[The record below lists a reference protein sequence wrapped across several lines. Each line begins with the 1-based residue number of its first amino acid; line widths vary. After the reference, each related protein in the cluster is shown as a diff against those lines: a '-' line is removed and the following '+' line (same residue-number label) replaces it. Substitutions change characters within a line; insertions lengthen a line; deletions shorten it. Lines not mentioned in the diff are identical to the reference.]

1 MQAVFTGV
9 DILPKST
16 HELRVGNY
24 VLLRQLGRG
33 GFATVYLA
41 EHLSLKNRVALKWLH
56 SPEADQREIE
66 RFQLEGDLLTRL
78 RHRHIVRTFDFGWEQ
93 GAPFLTMAYASRG
106 SLRQAFRE
114 QKPAPVSG
122 ILPTVLQ
129 VASALQYVHDH
140 TIIHGDVKPENV
152 LLGPNNEAWLSDFG
166 IATISSTPEK
176 SSGKRD
182 VRGTARYMAPEQIH
196 GMPQPASDQY
206 ALAVMVYEWLC
217 GHPPFHGS
225 ALGVYVHHV
234 SVPPPNLRDY
244 VPSISLAVE
253 RVVFKALEK
262 DPQKRFTD
270 VMEFATALK
279 HAAARKSVFS
289 CPQHRPT
296 LWHSEANSR
305 DIPSTRSKETFAPFK
320 SRPESAQREIDAS
333 ERIYRTVI
341 AN

>member
-1 MQAVFTGV
+1 MQAIFTGTGI
-9 DILPKST
+9 ILQPSN
-16 HELRVGNY
+16 ELRVGNY

-41 EHLSLKNRVALKWLH
+41 EHLSLKNQVALKWLH
-56 SPEADQREIE
+56 SPEADQQEIE
-66 RFQLEGDLLTRL
+66 RFQLEGDLLGLL

-93 GAPFLTMAYASRG
+93 GAPFLTMAFASRG
-106 SLRQAFRE
+106 SLRRAFR
-114 QKPAPVSG
+114 QQTPAPVSV

-140 TIIHGDVKPENV
+140 TIVHGDVKPENV

-166 IATISSTPEK
+166 IATLSSAPEK
-176 SSGKRD
+176 SSGRRD
-182 VRGTARYMAPEQIH
+182 VRGTPRYMAPEQIH
-196 GMPQPASDQY
+196 GMPLPASDQY

-225 ALGVYVHHV
+225 ALEVYVHHV
-234 SVPPPNLRDY
+234 SVLPPSLRDY

-253 RVVFKALEK
+253 SVVFKALEK
-262 DPQKRFTD
+262 DPHKRFTD

-289 CPQHRPT
+289 CSQHRST
-296 LWHSEANSR
+296 FWHSETIPR
-305 DIPSTRSKETFAPFK
+305 DIPPFFTSKWVDKRFFHA
-320 SRPESAQREIDAS
+320 
-333 ERIYRTVI
+333 Y
-341 AN
+341 NN